1 MLPVKNA
8 IVPLEKVTFLVFGF
22 KVPPVFN
29 VKEFMGE
36 KVILLRQLMFP
47 EAPIDITLPV
57 NEPAPDIP
65 DTESILISQDIE
77 FEFIRLGPFKTK
89 SELVPEIVP
98 LFMTAPKASR
108 LNDKEAPQKSVA
120 PFSIVNEP

>member
-22 KVPPVFN
+22 NVPPVFN

-36 KVILLRQLMFP
+36 KVILLRQL
-47 EAPIDITLPV
+47 TLPV
-57 NEPAPDIP
+57 NEPAPDIT
-65 DTESILISQDIE
+65 DTESILISQEIE
-77 FEFIRLGPFKTK
+77 FEFTRLGPFKTK